1 MNDYIITDGPL
12 ASFEPT
18 IVGFYV
24 SSYVIL
30 SAKADKPTIFLLT
43 AGSVIQ
49 LESCEVGGSKFE
61 LGQHFQQDW
70 TLAMSNF

>member
-43 AGSVIQ
+43 EMSLCVY
-49 LESCEVGGSKFE
+49 LSLCVFVGKHNFKTAMI
-61 LGQHFQQDW
+61 H
-70 TLAMSNF
+70 LAK